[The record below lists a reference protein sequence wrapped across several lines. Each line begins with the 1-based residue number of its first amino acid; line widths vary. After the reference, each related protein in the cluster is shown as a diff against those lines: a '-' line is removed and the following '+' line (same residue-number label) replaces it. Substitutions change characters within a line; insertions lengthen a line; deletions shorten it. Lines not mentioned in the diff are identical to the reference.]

1 MKLLFVT
8 STRLGDAII
17 STGILNQLIEDN
29 PNLRITIACGPA
41 AAPIFE
47 KVPNLER
54 VIVLDKML
62 LSLHWLRLWGL
73 CIYSFWDLVIDLRN
87 APLTFLLVRKNT

>member
-54 VIVLDKML
+54 VIV
-62 LSLHWLRLWGL
+62 
-73 CIYSFWDLVIDLRN
+73 
-87 APLTFLLVRKNT
+87 

>member
-47 KVPNLER
+47 EVPNLER
-54 VIVLDKML
+54 IIVLDKML
-62 LSLHWLRLWGL
+62 FSLHWLRLWG
-73 CIYSFWDLVIDLRN
+73 IKMWETS
-87 APLTFLLVRKNT
+87 